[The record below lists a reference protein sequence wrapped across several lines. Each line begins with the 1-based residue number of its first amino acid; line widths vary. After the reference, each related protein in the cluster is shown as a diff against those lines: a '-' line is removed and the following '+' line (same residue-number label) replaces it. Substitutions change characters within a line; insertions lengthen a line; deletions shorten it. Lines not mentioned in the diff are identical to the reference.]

1 MITKVFHQRS
11 GSTMQQF
18 NPCHIHYT
26 GKSNRFSSQNVSR
39 RHPLSPHPPPP
50 PTSAPLQSSP
60 TCCGND
66 MSLSCQ
72 RLPCSQ
78 RSPEAPRRWV
88 SWYHRCPV
96 RSAHGALSGGRTRPV
111 CSAQGFVVVPVDLD
125 LSSSGVYMPRSSSF
139 KTQPQWHLLRDALK
153 ATLLLTPCDSTYF
166 PQRPLDFFA

>member
-11 GSTMQQF
+11 GSTMQLF
-18 NPCHIHYT
+18 NPFNIHST

-78 RSPEAPRRWV
+78 RSPEAPG
-88 SWYHRCPV
+88 SG
-96 RSAHGALSGGRTRPV
+96 SAGAI
-111 CSAQGFVVVPVDLD
+111 AVP
-125 LSSSGVYMPRSSSF
+125 SGVHMVPFLGATHAQSARLRASWWRPSTWTCLPRAF
-139 KTQPQWHLLRDALK
+139 TC
-153 ATLLLTPCDSTYF
+153 LTPPPS
-166 PQRPLDFFA
+166 RPNLNGTSSETPSRPPSY